1 MNTTEYKCSLDAEG
15 WQSYSDM
22 KGAKSAAAD
31 LSGTLTGLVQKAKDR
46 LKAEPCLSEF
56 KLAEEIRDEMHKH
69 MNRVAKLGFSDT
81 EPQCVLVSELEEA
94 FGLEQYSL
102 ERW

>member
-1 MNTTEYKCSLDAEG
+1 MTDYTCTLDPEG

-22 KGAKSAAAD
+22 KGAKAAAAD
-31 LSGTLTGLVQKAKDR
+31 LSGTLTGLVQKAKAS
-46 LKAEPCLSEF
+46 LKAEPCLSEH
-56 KLAEEIRDEMHKH
+56 KLAERIRDEMHQH
-69 MNRVAKLGFSDT
+69 MERVSSLGFSDT
-81 EPQCVLVSELEEA
+81 EPQCVLISELEEA